1 MGVTDCH
8 VHINPI
14 WEMHPQARAL
24 LGHEAAGSPLEDFVK
39 DPARFLAYLDRSGI
53 DRAVLVNYVAP
64 QIVGYT
70 ERANEFVSEYARQD
84 PDRLIA
90 VGSVLPTHPTPGE
103 EIRRLAHELGIRG
116 IKIHPP
122 HQLFAPN
129 AYADESLPG
138 LRAIYAACEALRLPV
153 IFHTGTSV
161 FPGARNKYGSPLLVE
176 DVAVDFPELII
187 VLAHGGRP
195 LWMEEALFLTR
206 RFSKVYL
213 EISSIPP
220 VRLLE
225 YFPALERLAE
235 KVLFGSDWPGPG
247 VKDIGANLAAF
258 RALPLSADTLDR
270 ILYRNP
276 DRVFVR
282 RGGSP
287 S

>member
-24 LGHEAAGSPLEDFVK
+24 LGHEAAGTALEEYVK
-39 DPARFLAYLDRSGI
+39 EPARFLDYLDRSGV

-64 QIVGYT
+64 KIVGYT
-70 ERANEFVSEYARQD
+70 ERANDFVSQYAQHD

-90 VGSVLPTHPTPGE
+90 IGSVLPTHPNPGVE
-103 EIRRLAHELGIRG
+103 VRRLSRELGIRG
-116 IKIHPP
+116 IKMHPP

-129 AYADESLPG
+129 AYADDGLPG
-138 LRAIYAACEALRLPV
+138 LREIYGACEALRVPV
-153 IFHTGTSV
+153 IFHTGTSI
-161 FPGARNKYGSPLLVE
+161 FPGARNKFGSPLLVE
-176 DVAVDFPELII
+176 DVVLDFPELTV

-195 LWMEEALFLTR
+195 LWMEEAQFLAR

-213 EISSIPP
+213 EVSSIPP
-220 VRLLE
+220 ARVLE
-225 YFPALERLAE
+225 YFPSLERIADQ
-235 KVLFGSDWPGPG
+235 VLFGSDWPGPG

-258 RALPLSADTLDR
+258 RALPISRDNLDH

-276 DRVFVR
+276 DRVFPR